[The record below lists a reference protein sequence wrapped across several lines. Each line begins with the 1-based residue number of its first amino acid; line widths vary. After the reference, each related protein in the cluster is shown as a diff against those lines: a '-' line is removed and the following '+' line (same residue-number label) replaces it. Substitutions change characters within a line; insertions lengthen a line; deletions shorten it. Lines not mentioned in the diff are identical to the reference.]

1 MKLNNIINKPA
12 LLRTDAF
19 ASLESVFNNLWNAAF
34 EDQAF
39 IHNVSKEIYP
49 RIDIIDAGD
58 AIQVHAETPHFN
70 KQDITI
76 KYEDGVLT
84 IRGTKESKHEADV
97 KYIRREI
104 KRSNFSRSFAVD
116 ASIYDV
122 GNIQAAFND
131 GILQVTINKLRQPE
145 QKPVFINIKWFGG
158 DLVSTWWTSWT
169 STQR

>member
-1 MKLNNIINKPA
+1 MSAHQLWLTKNMKTLNNIKPA
-12 LLRTDAF
+12 LLRSDAF
-19 ASLESVFNNLWNAAF
+19 ASLESVFNNLWNATF

-49 RIDIIDAGD
+49 RIDIIDIGD
-58 AIQVHAETPHFN
+58 AIQVHAETPHFG
-70 KQDITI
+70 KQDICI

-131 GILQVTINKLRQPE
+131 GILQVTINKLKQPE
-145 QKPVFINIKWFGG
+145 QKPVFINIK
-158 DLVSTWWTSWT
+158 
-169 STQR
+169 

>member
-1 MKLNNIINKPA
+1 MQ
-12 LLRTDAF
+12 F
-19 ASLESVFNNLWNAAF
+19 AMQIPFFGAISIFNGRCIFTMQFAMQIPFFGAN
-34 EDQAF
+34 
-39 IHNVSKEIYP
+39 NVSKEIYP

-76 KYEDGVLT
+76 KYEDGVLN
-84 IRGTKESKHEADV
+84 IRGTKDSKNESDV

-104 KRSNFSRSFAVD
+104 KRSNFSRSFAID

-131 GILQVTINKLRQPE
+131 GILQVNINKLKQPE
-145 QKPVFINIKWFGG
+145 QKPVFINIK
-158 DLVSTWWTSWT
+158 
-169 STQR
+169 